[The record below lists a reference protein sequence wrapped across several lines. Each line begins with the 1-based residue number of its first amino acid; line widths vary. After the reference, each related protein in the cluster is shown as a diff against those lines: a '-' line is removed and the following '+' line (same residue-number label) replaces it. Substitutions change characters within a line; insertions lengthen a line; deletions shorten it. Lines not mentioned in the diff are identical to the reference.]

1 MGVVFISLFSHEAF
15 HRLIVMT
22 DLQKIAHIVWQATYD
37 EPEASQIAIAWALRN
52 KGHIH
57 YSGIKCQP
65 ELSLCHKILCDEL
78 EALKPCQQEV
88 YFQLYTSQIWSVMA
102 NICRVWANV
111 EEDPTAGSVAFHLHN
126 AMPAW
131 AVGLQPVALIGRRF
145 FYNSPI
151 LNA

>member
-1 MGVVFISLFSHEAF
+1 MVFISLFPRKAF
-15 HRLIVMT
+15 RRLIVST
-22 DLQKIAHIVWQATYD
+22 DLQKIACALWQATYD

-57 YSGIKCQP
+57 SGIKCQP
-65 ELSLCHKILCDEL
+65 ELALCHEILCDEF

-88 YFQLYTSQIWSVMA
+88 YSRLYTSQIWSVTA
-102 NICRVWANV
+102 NICRVWANI
-111 EEDPTAGSVAFHLHN
+111 EDDPTAGSVAFHLHN

-131 AVGLQPVALIGRRF
+131 AVGLQPAALIGRRF

-151 LNA
+151 LNE